1 MVQPKKWALGLL
13 PLAVLALVAALWRQ
27 GSVEK
32 DLSARVADGLAKS
45 GLSWAKAV
53 VVGRDGTLSGEAPSP
68 EERAKAQSIA
78 DNVFGVR
85 KVANS
90 MTVLPEAK
98 PFTFTVLRDGAKIT
112 LAGAV
117 PPGDLRQNIADAVR
131 KSGPGLT
138 IVDELRPARGA
149 PAAFASLVETGLAN
163 LVKLSQGTLSI
174 SDNALSLSGRA
185 ADFNG
190 YRDIRAALAKLPAG
204 TTLAKGLGQG
214 DILPPVAAPF
224 AFSAELGP
232 SGVTL
237 SGAYPTEDAREKV
250 LAVAKALGVTIVDRL
265 QIADGAPKGD
275 WAGAASLLITELGK
289 LEAGRANLADARA
302 SLAGRAKG
310 LLAEEEFRNDLRALP
325 VGFALVEL
333 KIESRVVRPYRFN
346 AERRGDTLT
355 LTGHVPDAKARAS
368 VIEIAKA
375 FFEGDRIDD
384 RLQEGLGE
392 PKGFLVAVQAGL
404 QELSRLAEGA
414 SLSISDSVAAL
425 KGAAL
430 FDAAR
435 DQVAQGFS
443 QGMPQGFERKIEV
456 STAPLPPIIESL
468 PDCQALYTNLLKT
481 RTVRFKSGSADLSE
495 ASRAILDRLAV
506 VSLRCTTARIEIG
519 GHTDNDGSPQSNAE
533 LSRRRAETV
542 GVYLVR
548 AGVLATR
555 LEPVGFGETV
565 PVAPNDTPE
574 NKAKNRRIEFFVK

>member
-1 MVQPKKWALGLL
+1 MVQPKKWVLGLL
-13 PLAVLALVAALWRQ
+13 PLAAIALVAALWRQ

-32 DLSARVADGLAKS
+32 DLASRVAEGLNGGGS
-45 GLSWAKAV
+45 SWAKV
-53 VVGRDGTLSGEAPSP
+53 LVVGRDGMLTGEAPSP
-68 EERAKAQSIA
+68 EARAKAQSMAESI
-78 DNVFGVR
+78 FGVR
-85 KVANS
+85 KIADA
-90 MTVLPEAK
+90 MTVLPEAR

-117 PPGDLRQNIADAVR
+117 PPGDLRQKIVETIR
-131 KSGPGLT
+131 KSEPGLT
-138 IVDELRPARGA
+138 VVDEMRAARGA
-149 PAAFASLVETGLAN
+149 SAAFAALVEAGLSN
-163 LVKLSQGTLSI
+163 LVRLSQGTLSI
-174 SDNALSLSGRA
+174 SDSALSLSGRA

-190 YRDIRAALAKLPAG
+190 YREIRAALGKLPPG
-204 TTLAKGLGQG
+204 TTLAKGLAQG
-214 DILPPVAAPF
+214 DILPPIAAPF
-224 AFSAELGP
+224 AFSAELGAGGL
-232 SGVTL
+232 SL
-237 SGAYPTEDAREKV
+237 SGAYPSENARERV
-250 LAVAKALGVTIVDRL
+250 LAAAKALGVTIADRL

-275 WAGAASLLITELGK
+275 WAGAATLLIAELGK
-289 LEAGRANLADARA
+289 LEAGRASLADGRA
-302 SLAGRAKG
+302 GLTGRAKG
-310 LLAEEEFRNDLRALP
+310 LLAEEDFRNDLRALP
-325 VGFALVEL
+325 AGFALADL
-333 KIESRVVRPYRFN
+333 KIESRVIRPYRFQ

-368 VIEIAKA
+368 VLDIAKA
-375 FFEGDRIDD
+375 FFEGDRIED

-392 PKGFLVAVQAGL
+392 PKGFLAAVQAGL
-404 QELSRLAEGA
+404 QELSRLADGA

-443 QGMPQGFERKIEV
+443 QGIPQGFERKLDV
-456 STAPLPPIIESL
+456 STAPLPPVIDSL

-506 VSLRCTTARIEIG
+506 ISLRCTTARIEIG

-548 AGVLATR
+548 AGVMATR

-565 PVAPNDTPE
+565 PVAPNDSPE

>member
-13 PLAVLALVAALWRQ
+13 PLAILALVAALWRQ

-32 DLSARVADGLAKS
+32 DLSARVADGLAKG
-45 GLSWAKAV
+45 GLSWAKSV

-68 EERAKAQSIA
+68 EERAKAQSVA
-78 DNVFGVR
+78 DSVFGVR
-85 KVANS
+85 KVADA

-117 PPGDLRQNIADAVR
+117 PPGDLREKLVDAIR
-131 KSGPGLT
+131 KSGSGLT
-138 IVDELRPARGA
+138 VVDELRPSRGA
-149 PAAFASLVETGLAN
+149 PAAFGALADAGLSN

-174 SDNALSLSGRA
+174 SDSALSLSGRA
-185 ADFNG
+185 ADFSG

-204 TTLAKGLGQG
+204 TTLAKGLGPG

-232 SGVTL
+232 AGIAL
-237 SGAYPTEDAREKV
+237 SGAYPTEAAREKV
-250 LAVAKALGVTIVDRL
+250 LAAAKAIGVAVTDRL

-275 WAGAASLLITELGK
+275 WAGAASLLVAELGK
-289 LEAGRANLADARA
+289 LEAGRGSLTDGRA
-302 SLAGRAKG
+302 ALAGRAKG
-310 LLAEEEFRNDLRALP
+310 LLAEEDFRNDLQALP
-325 VGFALVEL
+325 AGFTLTDL

-355 LTGHVPDAKARAS
+355 LIGHVPDAKARAS
-368 VIEIAKA
+368 VLDVARTY
-375 FFEGDRIDD
+375 FEGDRIDD

-392 PKGFLVAVQAGL
+392 PSGFLAAVQTGL
-404 QELSRLAEGA
+404 QELSRLADGA
-414 SLSISDSVAAL
+414 SLSISDGVAAL

-435 DQVAQGFS
+435 DQIAQGFA
-443 QGMPQGFERKIEV
+443 QGLPQGFQRKIEV
-456 STAPLPPIIESL
+456 STAPLPPAVESL

-506 VSLRCTTARIEIG
+506 ISLRCTTARVEIG

-548 AGVLATR
+548 AGVAAAR